1 VGINLR
7 AASASK
13 YVKGAAGTRRRECRS
28 SFYQMKIKDGDDNI
42 DENAPS
48 YIDRAR
54 QCAVVEVK

>member
-1 VGINLR
+1 
-7 AASASK
+7 
-13 YVKGAAGTRRRECRS
+13 
-28 SFYQMKIKDGDDNI
+28 MKIKDGDDNI